1 MLKLKQFALLVQ
13 RGKVFL
19 YFLLFFSAP
28 HLLFAQDK
36 VTVSGKVAS
45 DSSQPLSSVSITV
58 KGQATIP
65 KAIRE
70 HLRLKPG
77 DRVKFFVHPD
87 GSVVLLPKL
96 SAAAL
101 RGIIKSR
108 RRRPVTIGEM
118 TEAAA
123 EGAAGAALRAGRR

>member
-1 MLKLKQFALLVQ
+1 ME
-13 RGKVFL
+13 
-19 YFLLFFSAP
+19 SA
-28 HLLFAQDK
+28 
-36 VTVSGKVAS
+36 
-45 DSSQPLSSVSITV
+45 ITV

-101 RGIIKSR
+101 RGIVSR
-108 RRRPVTIGEM
+108 RRRPVRIEEM
-118 TEAAA
+118 TNAAA
-123 EGAAGAALRAGRR
+123 EGATGSRSKAKRR